1 MRIGRTS
8 FAMSH
13 RMHAGP
19 DGRLVGEV
27 GTVLVA
33 YDYAA
38 ARPMPVPDAW
48 RRRLA
53 AYEGR
58 PSIRR
63 LRCRAPAATPFLTRT
78 RRRPMA
84 DQHQFDLLILGG
96 GMSYVG
102 AIRAAQL
109 GLSVGLVERDR
120 LGGTCLNRGCI
131 PSKALLETAD
141 LLHRVTEQGA
151 EFGLAG
157 HEGISLD
164 YGALGTRRDAVI
176 EKHVKGVEFLMKK
189 NNVTV
194 LQGNGVLTG
203 PTSVHVSGGASGDI
217 EATAT
222 NVMLATG
229 SAPRSLP
236 GLDPDGRADHHQRR
250 GAARNDVP
258 ERVTIVGAGA
268 IGVEWA
274 SMYRDFGAEVT
285 LIEFADRVVPLEDP
299 EISKELTRVF
309 KKRGI
314 TILTA
319 STIDT
324 ETLKKSENE
333 VSFQVAGKDGGKR
346 TDITAD
352 VILVAVGRRPL
363 TENIGLEGISGLKVE
378 RGYVMVDEFMRT
390 GVEHLYAIGD
400 IVPGFA
406 LAHVASH
413 EAVVAVEH
421 MAGHDPEPVRMDLM
435 PRVTFCRP
443 QIASVGMSEAEATA
457 AGHAVKTGSFPFRAL
472 GKATIVGEIDGFA
485 KFVADADTGILL
497 GAHIIGPHAGD
508 LLAEPT
514 LARLVEGTAAE
525 IAMSVHAHPT
535 LTEVLAEA
543 ALAVDGA
550 AIHV

>member
-1 MRIGRTS
+1 
-8 FAMSH
+8 
-13 RMHAGP
+13 
-19 DGRLVGEV
+19 
-27 GTVLVA
+27 
-33 YDYAA
+33 
-38 ARPMPVPDAW
+38 
-48 RRRLA
+48 
-53 AYEGR
+53 
-58 PSIRR
+58 
-63 LRCRAPAATPFLTRT
+63 
-78 RRRPMA
+78 MA
-84 DQHQFDLLILGG
+84 ESQRFDLLILGG

-157 HEGISLD
+157 HDGISLD
-164 YGALGTRRDAVI
+164 YGALAKRRDAVVD
-176 EKHVKGVEFLMKK
+176 KHVSGVEFLMKK
-189 NNVTV
+189 NKVTV
-194 LQGNGVLTG
+194 LRGNGVLTG
-203 PTSVHVSGGASGDI
+203 PTTVRVSGGDSGDVEASGDNLI
-217 EATAT
+217 
-222 NVMLATG
+222 LATG
-229 SAPRSLP
+229 SAPRALP
-236 GLDPDGRADHHQRR
+236 GLEPDGRLVITSDEALTR
-250 GAARNDVP
+250 GDVP
-258 ERVTIVGAGA
+258 ARVTIVGAGA
-268 IGVEWA
+268 VGVEWA

-285 LIEFADRVVPLEDP
+285 LVEFADRIVPLEDP
-299 EISKELTRVF
+299 EVGKELARVF

-314 TILTA
+314 AIHAA
-319 STIDT
+319 STIDP
-324 ETLKKSENE
+324 ESIRKSDDD
-333 VSFQVAGKDGGKR
+333 VSFAIGTKDGSKR
-346 TDITAD
+346 TELTSD

-363 TENIGLEGISGLKVE
+363 TDDIGLEALGGLTLEK
-378 RGYVMVDEFMRT
+378 GYVKVDEYMRT
-390 GVEHLYAIGD
+390 GVEHVYAIGD

-421 MAGHDPEPVRMDLM
+421 LAGHDPEPVRMDLM

-443 QIASVGMSEAEATA
+443 QIASVGMSEEEARA
-457 AGHAVKTGSFPFRAL
+457 DGREVKTGSFPFRAL

-485 KFVADADTGILL
+485 KFVADADTGLLL

-514 LARLVEGTAAE
+514 LARLVEATSAE

-550 AIHV
+550 PIHV

>member
-1 MRIGRTS
+1 
-8 FAMSH
+8 
-13 RMHAGP
+13 
-19 DGRLVGEV
+19 
-27 GTVLVA
+27 
-33 YDYAA
+33 
-38 ARPMPVPDAW
+38 
-48 RRRLA
+48 
-53 AYEGR
+53 
-58 PSIRR
+58 
-63 LRCRAPAATPFLTRT
+63 
-78 RRRPMA
+78 MA

-141 LLHRVTEQGA
+141 LLHRVIEQGA

-157 HEGISLD
+157 HDGVSLD

-203 PTSVHVSGGASGDI
+203 PTSVRVSGGASGDI
-217 EATAT
+217 EASAT
-222 NVMLATG
+222 NVILATG

-236 GLDPDGRADHHQRR
+236 GLEPDGHLVITSDEALR
-250 GAARNDVP
+250 RNDVP
-258 ERVTIVGAGA
+258 GRVTIVGAGA

-285 LIEFADRVVPLEDP
+285 LVEFADRVVPLEDP
-299 EISKELTRVF
+299 EISKELNRVF

-314 TILTA
+314 SILTG

-324 ETLKKSENE
+324 ETLKKSETE

-346 TDITAD
+346 TDVTAD

-363 TENIGLEGISGLKVE
+363 TDNIGLEGIPGLKVE
-378 RGYVMVDEFMRT
+378 RGYVVVDEFMRT
-390 GVEHLYAIGD
+390 GVDHLYAIGD

-421 MAGHDPEPVRMDLM
+421 MAGHGPEPVRMDLM

-443 QIASVGMSEAEATA
+443 QIASVGMTESEATS

-485 KFVADADTGILL
+485 KFVADADTGLLL

-535 LTEVLAEA
+535 LTEVLVEA

>member
-1 MRIGRTS
+1 M
-8 FAMSH
+8 
-13 RMHAGP
+13 P
-19 DGRLVGEV
+19 DPQR
-27 GTVLVA
+27 
-33 YDYAA
+33 
-38 ARPMPVPDAW
+38 
-48 RRRLA
+48 
-53 AYEGR
+53 
-58 PSIRR
+58 
-63 LRCRAPAATPFLTRT
+63 
-78 RRRPMA
+78 
-84 DQHQFDLLILGG
+84 FDLLILGG

-157 HEGISLD
+157 HDGISLD
-164 YGALGTRRDAVI
+164 YGALGKRRDAVI

-189 NNVTV
+189 NGVTV
-194 LQGNGVLTG
+194 LEGNGILTG
-203 PTSVHVSGGASGDI
+203 PTSARVSGGASGDV

-222 NVMLATG
+222 DLILATG
-229 SAPRSLP
+229 SAPRSVP
-236 GLDPDGRADHHQRR
+236 GLEPDGHLIITSDEAL
-250 GAARNDVP
+250 ARNDVP
-258 ERVTIVGAGA
+258 QRVTIVGAGA

-285 LIEFADRVVPLEDP
+285 LIEFADRIVPLEDP
-299 EISKELTRVF
+299 EISKELHRVF

-314 TILTA
+314 TILAA

-324 ETLKKSENE
+324 ETLKKGDGEI
-333 VSFQVAGKDGGKR
+333 SFQVAGKDGGKR
-346 TDITAD
+346 TAVTSD

-363 TENIGLEGISGLKVE
+363 TENIGLEAIDGLTLE
-378 RGYVMVDEFMRT
+378 RGYVVVDEFMRT
-390 GVEHLYAIGD
+390 GVDHLYAIGD

-413 EAVVAVEH
+413 EAIVAVEH
-421 MAGHDPEPVRMDLM
+421 LAGHDPEPVRMDLM

-443 QIASVGMSEAEATA
+443 QIGSVGLSEAEATA
-457 AGHAVKTGSFPFRAL
+457 AGHEIKTGSFPFRAL
-472 GKATIVGEIDGFA
+472 GKATIVGEVDGFA
-485 KFVADADTGILL
+485 KFVADAETGLLL
-497 GAHIIGPHAGD
+497 GAHIIGAHAGD

>member
-1 MRIGRTS
+1 
-8 FAMSH
+8 
-13 RMHAGP
+13 
-19 DGRLVGEV
+19 
-27 GTVLVA
+27 
-33 YDYAA
+33 
-38 ARPMPVPDAW
+38 
-48 RRRLA
+48 
-53 AYEGR
+53 
-58 PSIRR
+58 
-63 LRCRAPAATPFLTRT
+63 
-78 RRRPMA
+78 MA
-84 DQHQFDLLILGG
+84 EQQRFDVLILGG

-141 LLHRVTEQGA
+141 LLHRVTAQGA
-151 EFGLAG
+151 EFGLSG
-157 HEGISLD
+157 NDGVGLD
-164 YGALGTRRDAVI
+164 YGALAKRRDAVI
-176 EKHVKGVEFLMKK
+176 HKHVSGVEFLMKK
-189 NNVTV
+189 NKVTV
-194 LQGNGVLTG
+194 ISGTGTLTG
-203 PTSVHVSGGASGDI
+203 PTSVRVSGGESGDVEASG
-217 EATAT
+217 T
-222 NVMLATG
+222 NLILATG
-229 SAPRSLP
+229 SAPKSLP
-236 GLDPDGRADHHQRR
+236 GLDLDGRLIITSDEALTR
-250 GAARNDVP
+250 GDVP
-258 ERVTIVGAGA
+258 GRVAIVGAGA

-285 LIEFADRVVPLEDP
+285 LVEFADRIVPLEDP
-299 EISKELTRVF
+299 DISKELGRVF

-314 TILTA
+314 AIHAA
-319 STIDT
+319 STIDP
-324 ETLKKSENE
+324 ETIRKADNE
-333 VSFQVAGKDGGKR
+333 VSFQVATKDGAKR
-346 TDITAD
+346 TDLTAD

-363 TENIGLEGISGLKVE
+363 TENIGLEAIDGVE
-378 RGYVMVDEFMRT
+378 LDRGYVKVDEFMRT
-390 GVEHLYAIGD
+390 GAKGMYAIGD

-443 QIASVGMSEAEATA
+443 QIGSVGMSEEEAKA
-457 AGHAVKTGSFPFRAL
+457 AGHEIRTGSFPFRAL

-485 KFVADADTGILL
+485 KFIADAGSGVLL

-514 LARLVEGTAAE
+514 LARLVEGTVGE

>member
-1 MRIGRTS
+1 
-8 FAMSH
+8 
-13 RMHAGP
+13 
-19 DGRLVGEV
+19 
-27 GTVLVA
+27 
-33 YDYAA
+33 
-38 ARPMPVPDAW
+38 
-48 RRRLA
+48 
-53 AYEGR
+53 
-58 PSIRR
+58 
-63 LRCRAPAATPFLTRT
+63 
-78 RRRPMA
+78 MA
-84 DQHQFDLLILGG
+84 EQQRFDVLILGG

-109 GLSVGLVERDR
+109 DLSVGLVERDR
-120 LGGTCLNRGCI
+120 LGGTCLVRGCI

-157 HEGISLD
+157 HDGISLD
-164 YGALGTRRDAVI
+164 YGALAKRRDAVI
-176 EKHVKGVEFLMKK
+176 DKHVGGVEFLMKK
-189 NNVTV
+189 NKVTV
-194 LQGNGVLTG
+194 LRGNGVLTG
-203 PTSVHVSGGASGDI
+203 PTSVRVSGGESGDVEASG
-217 EATAT
+217 T
-222 NVMLATG
+222 NLILATG

-236 GLDPDGRADHHQRR
+236 GLDPDGRLIITSDEALTR
-250 GAARNDVP
+250 GDVP
-258 ERVTIVGAGA
+258 GRVTIVGAGA

-285 LIEFADRVVPLEDP
+285 LVEFADRIVPLEDP
-299 EISKELTRVF
+299 EVGKELARVF

-314 TILTA
+314 AIHTS
-319 STIDT
+319 STIDPESIT
-324 ETLKKSENE
+324 KGESD
-333 VSFQVAGKDGGKR
+333 VSFTIATRDDGKR
-346 TDITAD
+346 TDLTVD

-363 TENIGLEGISGLKVE
+363 TENIGLEAIDGVEVE
-378 RGYVMVDEFMRT
+378 RGYVKVDEFMRT
-390 GVEHLYAIGD
+390 GAPNMYAIGD

-421 MAGHDPEPVRMDLM
+421 LAGHDPEPVRMNLM

-443 QIASVGMSEAEATA
+443 QIASVGLTEDEAKA
-457 AGHAVKTGSFPFRAL
+457 AGHEVKTGSFPFRAL

-485 KFVADADTGILL
+485 KFVTDAGSGLLL
-497 GAHIIGPHAGD
+497 GAHVIGPHAGD

-514 LARLVEGTAAE
+514 LALLVEGTAAE